1 VPLGHAV
8 AVLERVAD
16 GDLDRELD
24 VHTKDEVGRMADG
37 AEPSGGKLNSTLQ
50 EVADSAANASSS
62 SQQLAAAAEAIASGA
77 QEQAASLEETSAS
90 LEEITAAVRQSA
102 DNANQASQLASSSKD
117 SALQGRM
124 WSRTQLP
131 RCRRST
137 QPRPRFGHHL
147 DHRRDRLPDQ
157 SAGGE
162 CRGGSGAGG
171 R

>member
-1 VPLGHAV
+1 MKWGAWPTALNRAV
-8 AVLERVAD
+8 E
-16 GDLDRELD
+16 
-24 VHTKDEVGRMADG
+24 
-37 AEPSGGKLNSTLQ
+37 KLNGAMQ

-102 DNANQASQLASSSKD
+102 DNAHQASQLAAGSKD
-117 SALQGRM
+117 SALQGQEVVSNAITAM
-124 WSRTQLP
+124 AEIN
-131 RCRRST
+131 CRFG
-137 QPRPRFGHHL
+137 QDLGHHL

-162 CRGGSGAGG
+162 RRGGSGAG
-171 R
+171 RR